1 MIFIIV
7 LILSLAFTAFVK
19 YTYRRDR
26 LSESAYLE
34 RESKAN
40 STRRQSLD
48 SLDYITIPLDSL
60 PFFTNPSKEI
70 ASCQE
75 TIRHLASCRIVNLQ
89 GITNTDL
96 KLAYGAANLPAL
108 SEYDNNYASLTATI
122 VKWGEQL
129 INENH
134 IDEAVR
140 VLEFGIE
147 CGADTSSNYIL
158 LASCYIKNGD
168 SDKFNNLRNRVHML
182 NTPMKKYILKK
193 MDELNA

>member
-1 MIFIIV
+1 MLFFIV
-7 LILSLAFTAFVK
+7 LILSLMFTAYVK
-19 YTYRRDR
+19 YTYRRDK
-26 LSESAYLE
+26 STESAYLE

-40 STRRQSLD
+40 ATRKQSLD

-60 PFFTNPSKEI
+60 PFFENPSKEI
-70 ASCQE
+70 DACQDTMRRLSSCK
-75 TIRHLASCRIVNLQ
+75 IVNLQ

-96 KLAYGAANLPAL
+96 KLTYGAANLPAL
-108 SEYDNNYASLTATI
+108 SEYDNNYAVLTDTL
-122 VKWGEQL
+122 VRWGSRL
-129 INENH
+129 IEEGFT
-134 IDEAVR
+134 DEAIR

-147 CGADTSSNYIL
+147 CGTDTSNNYIL

-193 MDELNA
+193 LDELDS

>member
-1 MIFIIV
+1 MLFFIV
-7 LILSLAFTAFVK
+7 LILSLMFTAYVK
-19 YTYRRDR
+19 YTYRRDK
-26 LSESAYLE
+26 STESAYLE

-40 STRRQSLD
+40 ATRKQSLD

-60 PFFTNPSKEI
+60 PFFENPSKEI
-70 ASCQE
+70 AACQDTMRRLSSCK
-75 TIRHLASCRIVNLQ
+75 IVNLQ

-96 KLAYGAANLPAL
+96 KLTYGAANLPAL
-108 SEYDNNYASLTATI
+108 SEYDNNYAVLTDTL
-122 VKWGEQL
+122 VRWGSRL
-129 INENH
+129 IEEGFT
-134 IDEAVR
+134 DEAIR

-147 CGADTSSNYIL
+147 CGTDTSNNYIL

-193 MDELNA
+193 LDELDS